1 MISSEYL
8 LLWNISHMINN
19 GTEKRKQEKEY
30 LQKMLIENENN
41 KKRQKEEEERQRLE
55 DLKAQEDYAQM
66 LAKQE

>member
-1 MISSEYL
+1 MQI
-8 LLWNISHMINN
+8 
-19 GTEKRKQEKEY
+19 EKRKQEKEY